1 MATLRNCMECGG
13 WVSSQAPE
21 CPHCTTRYPLGVKC
35 VVCCQI
41 LKRTEALKLM
51 KEYGGAENRVSVKFF
66 HYSCH
71 REVSQIRMGRSRA
84 SCPVCKSAIEFDT
97 SSFIACYKCGHQFP
111 TKLEDP
117 SFTSCCYC
125 GFRLNKN
132 LEVQIK
138 EVSRPFL
145 DRWITEPV
153 YAHKACYTEERQEE
167 EKKLQRQEYLE
178 TVRTN
183 RKRTEHINQ
192 KKSTRHKETLVVS
205 LALGLAIGAI
215 FGGLGGVTSHLLLG
229 FGTSFQSAGLFGFYC
244 VFVLTVAAVWI
255 FSFFD

>member
-13 WVSSQAPE
+13 WVSSQALE
-21 CPHCTTRYPLGVKC
+21 CPHCTTRYHSGVKC
-35 VVCCQI
+35 VVCCKI
-41 LKRTEALKLM
+41 LKRTEALKLT

-71 REVSQIRMGRSRA
+71 REVSQLRMGRARA
-84 SCPVCKSAIEFDT
+84 SCPVCKSPIEFDT

-117 SFTSCCYC
+117 SFASCCYC
-125 GFRLNKN
+125 GFRLNKS

-153 YAHKACYTEERQEE
+153 YGHTICYTQERQEE
-167 EKKLQRQEYLE
+167 EKKLQRQEYIE
-178 TVRTN
+178 KVRIN

-192 KKSTRHKETLVVS
+192 KEANKHKETLILSIV
-205 LALGLAIGAI
+205 LGLAIGVI
-215 FGGLGGVTSHLLLG
+215 FGGLGGVTSHWILG
-229 FGTSFQSAGLFGFYC
+229 FGSSFQSAALFGFYC
-244 VFVLTVAAVWI
+244 VFVLTVAAVWL